1 MVNICPKI
9 FSRNEIMKLNKVLIL
24 FLALL
29 FSSSVA
35 NAQRTEITISLNEQF
50 FDTLLDAIYQNA
62 APPEFSLSENII
74 NRRDAESQRNTTKGS
89 HVSAFSAQ
97 ENSASRRLRVEN
109 PSCSETIRLLRE
121 LNGVRTAVRFRDGKI
136 YAPLA
141 FSGNYNPPL
150 IGCVDFAGWAEA
162 NVNLEFDQAGQRLI
176 ARVNVLNV
184 SLNGSGGVGGS
195 VIARL
200 VQSSIDK
207 KINPVEIIRLDK
219 VSFVFP
225 IQNSGNLKMKAVGIR
240 HEILNGM
247 LNVHVAYE
255 FVKA

>member
-1 MVNICPKI
+1 
-9 FSRNEIMKLNKVLIL
+9 MKLNKFLSL

-29 FSSSVA
+29 FSVSIV

-62 APPEFSLSENII
+62 APPEFPLSENI
-74 NRRDAESQRNTTKGS
+74 NRRDPETPRITTNDLRA
-89 HVSAFSAQ
+89 SAFSVRK
-97 ENSASRRLRVEN
+97 NSVSPRLRIEK
-109 PSCSETIRLLRE
+109 PACSETIRLLRE

-162 NVNLEFDQAGQRLI
+162 NVNLEFDQTGQRLI

-184 SLNGSGGVGGS
+184 SLDGSGGIGGS

-207 KINPVEIIRLDK
+207 KINPIDLIRLDK
-219 VSFVFP
+219 VSFMVP
-225 IQNSGNLKMKAVGIR
+225 IQNSGNVKMKAVGIR
-240 HEILNGM
+240 HEILNGV
-247 LNVHVAYE
+247 LNVHIAYE

>member
-1 MVNICPKI
+1 MYRRYFAAGVAVFLF
-9 FSRNEIMKLNKVLIL
+9 FSAV
-24 FLALL
+24 
-29 FSSSVA
+29 
-35 NAQRTEITISLNEQF
+35 NAQRTEVTITLNEQF
-50 FDTLLDAIYQNA
+50 FDVLLDAIYQNA
-62 APPEFSLSENII
+62 APPEFPLSQNII
-74 NRRDAESQRNTTKGS
+74 NRRDAGSQRNTTKGLY
-89 HVSAFSAQ
+89 VSAFSAQ
-97 ENSASRRLRVEN
+97 ETSEPPRLRVEN
-109 PSCSETIRLLRE
+109 SACSETIRLLRE

-141 FSGNYNPPL
+141 FSGDYNPPL

-176 ARVNVLNV
+176 ARVNVANV
-184 SLNGSGGVGGS
+184 LLNGSGGIGGS

-219 VSFVFP
+219 MSFVFP